1 MQKNQIFEHGH
12 LINRHKK
19 ETEDVHLA
27 LIT

>member
-12 LINRHKK
+12 LINRQKK
-19 ETEDVHLA
+19 ETEDVCLD